1 LKVTES
7 SGEVDIDT
15 KIIYINSRAPV
26 AEYTYRIP
34 NSHQP
39 NTVLLDAS
47 KSYDL
52 DGIDDGKLRYE
63 WIIDGVRVELDRAS
77 FNGSV

>member
-1 LKVTES
+1 VTEP

-26 AEYTYRIP
+26 AEFSYKIP
-34 NSHQP
+34 YAHQP

-52 DGIDDGKLRYE
+52 DGIDDGKLIYE
-63 WIIDGVRVELDRAS
+63 WLINGERVELDRAR
-77 FNGSV
+77 FN